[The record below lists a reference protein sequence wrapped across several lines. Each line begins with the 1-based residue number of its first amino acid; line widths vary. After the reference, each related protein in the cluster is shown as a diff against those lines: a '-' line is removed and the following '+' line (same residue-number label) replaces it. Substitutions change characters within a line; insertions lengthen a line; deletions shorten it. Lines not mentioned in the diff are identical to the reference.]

1 MTSSKNKTQYCTVR
15 SWYMRKRID
24 HWCSVVPEKSQPSGP
39 PFSGK
44 LGKPR
49 FPMERWALGLGFFCP
64 HRTPM
69 MDSIYLTLTLIM
81 NSFSCSPLNTS
92 FYILKTWKILSE
104 TPGYA
109 EVRHADVILTLQLR
123 HGSTCGQRVA
133 DVRLFVFL
141 SFPRAVLVWVCEIYW
156 KNRFSPT

>member
-1 MTSSKNKTQYCTVR
+1 MSPTNITQFCTVW

-49 FPMERWALGLGFFCP
+49 FPLERWALWLGFFCP

-69 MDSIYLTLTLIM
+69 MDSIYLTYPYQPVGKKKKQTAACRPPAGHMSI
-81 NSFSCSPLNTS
+81 
-92 FYILKTWKILSE
+92 
-104 TPGYA
+104 
-109 EVRHADVILTLQLR
+109 RDVIVMLKWR
-123 HGSTCGQRVA
+123 HHIASLCIWIFWKSFFMFHQYKMRNLV
-133 DVRLFVFL
+133 VSKKKNPLFVWGL
-141 SFPRAVLVWVCEIYW
+141 DRKICP
-156 KNRFSPT
+156 